1 MGNTIISS
9 IIEESR
15 TMSAC
20 KCAGIIDTLRE
31 IKHIKK
37 HKMKS
42 DQRFCLSFLEANSHI
57 MFLDD

>member
-1 MGNTIISS
+1 
-9 IIEESR
+9 
-15 TMSAC
+15 MSAC

-42 DQRFCLSFLEANSHI
+42 DQRFCLSFLQANSHI
-57 MFLDD
+57 MFLDDLNKSIS